1 MKINNNTAET
11 NIYTNKG
18 NKKVSYKGDARTLV
32 TQLLNPDS
40 LHSTI
45 ALESAVTSGRGY
57 HAYKRG
63 GKAELRER
71 ATDDI
76 ISAVFWM
83 KGVDMFNKL
92 GNKIG
97 AKIFKLPATEFDV
110 GKDALRTPFENV
122 IENLKNTN
130 HYTTEELSKLKT
142 KLSVFKFSK
151 VVLSSLLAIGFV
163 GFVLPKINQKITQI
177 FMSKKKQEVEPKKT
191 KTVNNLLLEKN
202 TFEEFNQKIMQNFM
216 SDKKQE
222 VEPQKSKTVNDLLLE
237 ENTFE
242 EFNQK
247 IMQKTSNN
255 QTSFKGFLN
264 IAAHMLENNKYV
276 KLLTCDVGI
285 LSGRVKSARNKD
297 EAREYALRDTM
308 SSLGYYAT
316 TPIIIALLQKLTG
329 TKKATS
335 IDPKAARTIYE
346 NLTALLENN
355 NGAMSAAEF
364 AKKSLGVL
372 DDNAKKLLEELPF
385 ESDVISVNKLK
396 EFIKDSNLITKA
408 KKMALLQPEQAV
420 KGLVLTKQQC
430 ADVLKNGSINNPEF
444 MMNIYIGKFDK
455 KLRAENKFIPMK
467 HITKFRDQID
477 DYVNS
482 IIESAKKTNNGIV
495 DKKLL
500 DKLNKKNF
508 FITTA
513 FLVAG
518 LGISAIYL
526 GIIVPRIQNAMTK
539 KITGSAAAPGLRQYE
554 TENNQKTENKN

>member
-11 NIYTNKG
+11 NIYLNKG

-32 TQLLNPDS
+32 TQLLNPES

-76 ISAVFWM
+76 ISAIFWM
-83 KGVDMFNKL
+83 KGVDMFNNL

-97 AKIFKLPATEFDV
+97 AKIFKLPETEFDV

-122 IENLKNTN
+122 IEDLKTKNK
-130 HYTTEELSKLKT
+130 YTPEELAKLKT

-163 GFVLPKINQKITQI
+163 GFILPKINQKITQI
-177 FMSKKKQEVEPKKT
+177 FMSKKKQEVEHQKT
-191 KTVNNLLLEKN
+191 KTVNDLLFEKN
-202 TFEEFNQKIMQNFM
+202 TFEEFEKII
-216 SDKKQE
+216 SA
-222 VEPQKSKTVNDLLLE
+222 KS
-237 ENTFE
+237 EN
-242 EFNQK
+242 NK
-247 IMQKTSNN
+247 
-255 QTSFKGFLN
+255 TSFKGFLN

-308 SSLGYYAT
+308 SSFGYYAT
-316 TPIIIALLQKLTG
+316 TPLIISLLQKLTG
-329 TKKATS
+329 TKKSTS
-335 IDPKAARTIYE
+335 IDPNAAKTIYK

-385 ESDVISVNKLK
+385 ESDVISVDKFK
-396 EFIKDSNLITKA
+396 EFIKNLNLGDKA
-408 KKMALLQPEQAV
+408 DQMAALQPKQAV
-420 KGLVLTKQQC
+420 KGLVLTIQQC
-430 ADVLKNGSINNPEF
+430 ADVLKNGSINSPDF
-444 MMNIYIGKFDK
+444 MLKIYSEKFTDK
-455 KLRAENKFIPMK
+455 IKDEKKFIPMK
-467 HITKFRDQID
+467 QITKFRDKID

-482 IIESAKKTNNGIV
+482 VIDLANKTNNGIV

-513 FLVAG
+513 FLLVG

-554 TENNQKTENKN
+554 TENKQKTENKN